1 MGRPVHRAAGALLP
15 VSLNNDKTVTV
26 SVHVVRSSASTLTGK
41 LAGKTLEM
49 MLDSG
54 SAVSLLIKEEADIMK
69 DTLISTPIFLK
80 SG

>member
-1 MGRPVHRAAGALLP
+1 MGRPAHRAAGALLP
-15 VSLNNDKTVTV
+15 VGPNNDKTVTV
-26 SVHVVRSSASTLTGK
+26 FVHVVRSSASTLTGK